1 VKNKT
6 ITFRFPFFIFPLH
19 LLLKNR
25 KMMIKIAYGESNFK
39 SLIEDGCFYQDRTH
53 YIPVLESW
61 GQKRFI
67 YLRPRRFGKS
77 LLLSILQYYYGL
89 QYKGLFDKLFGNTY
103 IGANPTPKVHTY
115 MMLRFD
121 FSGINTDTEQATFRG
136 FSFKINKSIESF
148 LTDYDTLFTKAQAKV
163 ILSHTQP
170 NEMIQELLNA
180 YKVNKIQPQIYL
192 LIDEYDHFANEL
204 ISFNYA
210 YFSDIVTENGYVRK
224 FYEVLKWGTAEAI
237 IDRIFITGVSPIT
250 VDSLTS
256 GFNIATNI
264 TLSADFHQM
273 VGFDEAEVQGILAAI
288 DMPEEQI
295 PSTINDLH
303 LWYDGYL
310 FSRKAKNR
318 LFNPNMVLYFAQ
330 EYIATQEY
338 PEEMLDANIATDYGK
353 IQKLFSIQGKEEE
366 YLHILKELLESGEVS
381 TSLTTQYSF
390 TRNFTQSDLV
400 SLLFYMGFLT
410 IKSENLKT
418 YTFSFPNY
426 VIKKLYADYFFN
438 TILNKAQLPFD
449 NTPVNE
455 AIEEMAQKGDPTKFF
470 EQVKLV
476 IKYFSTRDSAHFTEN
491 TLKAVIISLLHQQAF
506 YYIHSEYET
515 NWTYMDV
522 FLEAIRG
529 QKPKYDVTMELK
541 YAQKKE
547 KKSAATILAAA
558 ETQLKGYLNTPKF
571 NTRTNLKSFCVGVV
585 GDKLVWKE
593 V

>member
-1 VKNKT
+1 
-6 ITFRFPFFIFPLH
+6 
-19 LLLKNR
+19 
-25 KMMIKIAYGESNFK
+25 MIKIAYGESNFK

-53 YIPVLESW
+53 YIPVLESY

-77 LLLSILQYYYGL
+77 LLLSTLNYYYGL
-89 QYKGLFDKLFGNTY
+89 QYKELFDKLFGKTY
-103 IGANPTPKVHTY
+103 IGTNPTPKAHTY

-121 FSGINTDTEQATFRG
+121 FSGINTDTEEKTFDG
-136 FSFKINKSIESF
+136 FLSNVKKGVAAF
-148 LTDYDTLFTKAQAKV
+148 LARYDTFFTKEQVKV
-163 ILSHTQP
+163 VLANEQP
-170 NEMIQELLNA
+170 NELIKELLNCHLN
-180 YKVNKIQPQIYL
+180 NKIPHQIYL

-210 YFSDIVTENGYVRK
+210 YFSDIITENGYVRK
-224 FYEVLKWGTAEAI
+224 FYEVLKWGTAESI
-237 IDRIFITGVSPIT
+237 IDRLFITGVSPIT

-256 GFNIATNI
+256 GFNIASNI

-273 VGFDEAEVQGILAAI
+273 VGFDEAEVSHILAAI
-288 DMPEEQI
+288 DMPEAQI
-295 PSTINDLH
+295 PTTMTDLH

-310 FSRKAKNR
+310 FNVDVEKRV
-318 LFNPNMVLYFAQ
+318 FNPNMVLYFAQ
-330 EYIATQEY
+330 EYMMTRKY
-338 PEEMLDANIATDYGK
+338 PREMLDANIATDYGK
-353 IQKLFSIQGKEEE
+353 IQKLFSIQGKEED
-366 YLHILKELLESGEVS
+366 YLHILKELLESGEVTS
-381 TSLTTQYSF
+381 SLTAQYSF
-390 TRNFTQSDLV
+390 ARGFTQSDLV

-410 IKSENLKT
+410 IKSESLSR
-418 YTFSFPNY
+418 YTFTFPNY

-438 TILNKAQLPFD
+438 SILNKAQLPFD

-455 AIEEMAQKGDPTKFF
+455 AIEVMAQTGNPTQFF

-476 IKYFSTRDSAHFTEN
+476 IKYFSTRDSAHFSEN
-491 TLKAVIISLLHQQAF
+491 TLKAIIISLLHQQGF

-547 KKSAATILAAA
+547 KKTAKTVLAEA
-558 ETQLKGYLNTPKF
+558 EMQLKGYLDTPKF

>member
-1 VKNKT
+1 M
-6 ITFRFPFFIFPLH
+6 L
-19 LLLKNR
+19 
-25 KMMIKIAYGESNFK
+25 KIAYGESNFK
-39 SLIEDGCFYQDRTH
+39 SLIEDGCFYQDRTP
-53 YIPVLESW
+53 YLAVLESW
-61 GQKRFI
+61 GQKRFL

-77 LLLSILQYYYGL
+77 LLLSMFQYYYGL
-89 QYKGLFDKLFGNTY
+89 QYKGDFDTLFGKTF
-103 IGANPTPKVHTY
+103 IGTHPTAKAHSY

-121 FSGINTDTEQATFRG
+121 FSGINTDTEEATSEG
-136 FSFKINKSIESF
+136 FLSNVKKGVDAF
-148 LTDYDTLFTKAQAKV
+148 LTHYDTFYTKEQVKV
-163 ILSHTQP
+163 ILANKQP
-170 NEMIQELLNA
+170 NELIKELLSCHIR
-180 YKVNKIQPQIYL
+180 NKISTKIYL

-224 FYEVLKWGTAEAI
+224 FYEVLKWGTSEGL

-264 TLSADFHQM
+264 TLDADFHQM
-273 VGFDEAEVQGILAAI
+273 VGFDEAEVQGILEGI
-288 DMPEEQI
+288 DMPQEQI
-295 PSTINDLH
+295 PATIADLH

-310 FSRKAKNR
+310 FCVDSEKR
-318 LFNPNMVLYFAQ
+318 LFNPNMVLYFVQ
-330 EYIATQEY
+330 EYMRTRKY
-338 PEEMLDANIATDYGK
+338 PREMLDTNIATDYGK
-353 IQKLFSIQGKEEE
+353 IQKLFSIQGKEED
-366 YLHILKELLESGEVS
+366 YLHILKELLETGEVT
-381 TSLTTQYSF
+381 TSLTAQYSF
-390 TRNFTQSDLV
+390 TRGFTQSDLV

-410 IKSENLKT
+410 IKSVTLSR
-418 YTFSFPNY
+418 YTFTFPNY
-426 VIKKLYADYFFN
+426 VIKKLYADYFF
-438 TILNKAQLPFD
+438 TSILNKAQLPFD

-455 AIEEMAQKGDPTKFF
+455 AIEEMAQTGNPTKFF

-476 IKYFSTRDSAHFTEN
+476 IKYFSTRDSAHFSEN
-491 TLKAVIISLLHQQAF
+491 TLKAVIISLLHQQGF

-541 YAQKKE
+541 YAQKKD
-547 KKSAATILAAA
+547 KKSTKTVLAEA

-593 V
+593 VE

>member
-1 VKNKT
+1 
-6 ITFRFPFFIFPLH
+6 
-19 LLLKNR
+19 
-25 KMMIKIAYGESNFK
+25 MIKIAYGESNFK
-39 SLIEDGCFYQDRTH
+39 SLIVDGCFYQDRTH
-53 YIPVLESW
+53 YIPVLESY

-77 LLLSILQYYYGL
+77 LLLSTFRYYYGF
-89 QYKGLFDKLFGNTY
+89 QYKGLFETLFGQTY
-103 IGANPTPKVHTY
+103 IGANPTPKAHAY

-121 FSGINTDTEQATFRG
+121 FSGINTDTEEGTYDG
-136 FSFKINKSIESF
+136 FLSNVTKSIAAF
-148 LTDYDTLFTKAQAKV
+148 LTDYDTFFTKEQAKA
-163 ILSHTQP
+163 ILANKQP
-170 NEMIQELLNA
+170 HELVKELLSCHIR
-180 YKVNKIQPQIYL
+180 NKIPHQIYL

-210 YFSDIVTENGYVRK
+210 YFSDIMTENGYVRK
-224 FYEVLKWGTAEAI
+224 FYEVLKWGTAEGI
-237 IDRIFITGVSPIT
+237 IDRLFITGVSPIT

-256 GFNIATNI
+256 GFNIASNI

-273 VGFDEAEVQGILAAI
+273 VGFDEAEVSEILTAI
-288 DMPEEQI
+288 DMPEVQI
-295 PSTINDLH
+295 PPTLNDLH

-310 FSRKAKNR
+310 FNVDVEKRV
-318 LFNPNMVLYFAQ
+318 FNPNMVLYFAQ
-330 EYIATQEY
+330 EYMTIRKY
-338 PEEMLDANIATDYGK
+338 PRELLDTNIASDYGK
-353 IQKLFSIQGKEEE
+353 IQKLFSIQGKEED
-366 YLHILKELLESGEVS
+366 YLPILKELLETGEV
-381 TSLTTQYSF
+381 TAALTAQYSF
-390 TRNFTQSDLV
+390 ARGFSQSDLV

-410 IKSENLKT
+410 IKSENLNA
-418 YTFSFPNY
+418 YTFTFPNY

-438 TILNKAQLPFD
+438 SILNRAQLPFD
-449 NTPVNE
+449 NMPVNE
-455 AIEEMAQKGDPTKFF
+455 AIKEMAQTGNPTKFF

-476 IKYFSTRDSAHFTEN
+476 IKYFSTRDSAHFSEN
-491 TLKAVIISLLHQQAF
+491 TLKAIIISLLHQQAF

-541 YAQKKE
+541 FAQKKE
-547 KKSAATILAAA
+547 KKSAKTVLAEA